1 MTTNHRLY
9 GEIKEY
15 FGNPGFARFLRQL
28 HKRYEASSSGARGF
42 IVLEDI
48 TEEERRTID
57 GFYRT
62 YSPSVLQETKRYPIK
77 KFERLL
83 KDSRF
88 SLTLVELLEIMS
100 GENVRT
106 RQEVRVLV
114 GTEWGQFIQRVIE
127 RWDDSLIQ
135 TECAGI
141 LAWTKGLLNETSPGS
156 RTLRKLF
163 AASREEA
170 ELSLSYGVR
179 ALIALKQGN
188 GQLPVRLP
196 VLAARITGDSHALD
210 WKYPMGRL
218 FWWGLTAI
226 HQDRVALSEEE
237 AILDD
242 NTITQ
247 DLSHAILLREGY
259 RRGGIADDDLSS
271 QVMLF
276 APELFGVWEER
287 ILTLRQVER
296 LAGRQTQTLQADK
309 IFVVENPSIFAELV
323 DATLSRTKDLDACQN
338 GDAATVIIC
347 GNGQPTVAVIRL
359 LDWLCETSKAIIL
372 QYAGDLDG
380 KGLSIAQG
388 LQARYPRN
396 FLAWRMDKEQAIRYA
411 DHGLQLSEGEK
422 TRFRYSDFIWDHEL
436 GHTIAELGVKLH
448 QELWMEELVRDFLQK
463 RQ

>member
-1 MTTNHRLY
+1 MTTNRRLY

-15 FGNPGFARFLRQL
+15 FGNPGFARFLQQL
-28 HKRYEASSSGARGF
+28 QKRYEASSSGARGY
-42 IVLEDI
+42 IILEDI
-48 TEEERRTID
+48 TESERRTID

-62 YSPSVLQETKRYPIK
+62 YSPSLLKETKRYSIK

-106 RQEVRVLV
+106 RQEIKALV
-114 GTEWGQFIQRVIE
+114 GADWEQFIQRVIE
-127 RWDDSLIQ
+127 KWDDSLIQ

-179 ALIALKQGN
+179 ALIVLKQGN
-188 GQLPVRLP
+188 NQLPVRLP

-210 WKYPMGRL
+210 WKYPLGRL

-226 HQDRVALSEEE
+226 HQDQIALSEEE
-237 AILDD
+237 ATVDD
-242 NTITQ
+242 STITQ
-247 DLSHAILLREGY
+247 NLSHAILLREGY
-259 RRGGIADDDLSS
+259 RRGRIADDDLSS

-276 APELFGVWEER
+276 APVLFGVWEER

-296 LAGRQTQTLQADK
+296 LAERQTQNLRVDK

-323 DATLSRTKDLDACQN
+323 EAVLSRMKDLDAYQT
-338 GDAATVIIC
+338 GDAAETVIIC

-359 LDWLCETSKAIIL
+359 LDWLCGNSKVIIL

-388 LQARYPRN
+388 LQVRYPSN
-396 FLAWRMDKEQAIRYA
+396 FLAWRMDKEQVIRYA
-411 DHGLQLSEGEK
+411 DQGLQLSEVEK

-436 GHTIAELGVKLH
+436 GHTIAEMGVKLH

-463 RQ
+463 K